1 MHYPIKKLLYW
12 PILILILH
20 AFLTVTGGYYWWA
33 HMDKIMHV
41 LGGMSIALS
50 AVAALKMFNKTG
62 ELKISNKF
70 ITAVIILSLVALAAV
85 SWEFLE
91 FTLDHVAHTHM
102 QPSLTDTMGD
112 ILAGL
117 CGAGV
122 IILFK
127 NTQKQLK

>member
-1 MHYPIKKLLYW
+1 MPRHIKYMLLW
-12 PILILILH
+12 PVIVLALH
-20 AFLTVTGGYYWWA
+20 TFLTITGGYYWWA
-33 HMDKIMHV
+33 HVDKIMHV

-50 AVAALKMFNKTG
+50 GLAVIDFYTTGG
-62 ELKISNKF
+62 ELKISNRL
-70 ITAVIILSLVALAAV
+70 ITATIVLGLVALAAV

-91 FTLDHVAHTHM
+91 FTLDHIASTHM
-102 QPSLTDTMGD
+102 QPSLADTMED